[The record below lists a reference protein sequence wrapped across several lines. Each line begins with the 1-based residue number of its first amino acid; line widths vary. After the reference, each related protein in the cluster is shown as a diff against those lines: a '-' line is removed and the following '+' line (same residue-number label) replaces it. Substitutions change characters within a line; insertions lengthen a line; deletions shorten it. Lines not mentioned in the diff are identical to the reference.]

1 MISVLACLKLPWFVT
16 CNCML
21 VQWGVEFSR
30 IRGWTAFLSKLGS
43 YCFLVF
49 GVVQSLLVVWLSF
62 LNRDVFLY
70 FLDAFR
76 TYSFSWT
83 VWNLTTYLRVDLFL
97 YKLLGRLSGPSSSKT
112 HIHHTCEKLRL
123 KKKKKLLS
131 FLCTVLIWLHG
142 RPPAGS
148 HGISWVHSHPPRRLS
163 HFLLE
168 P

>member
-123 KKKKKLLS
+123 KKKKKA
-131 FLCTVLIWLHG
+131 TVFPLHC
-142 RPPAGS
+142 S
-148 HGISWVHSHPPRRLS
+148 YLTSWKTSSRLAR
-163 HFLLE
+163 HFLS
-168 P
+168 PFTPS